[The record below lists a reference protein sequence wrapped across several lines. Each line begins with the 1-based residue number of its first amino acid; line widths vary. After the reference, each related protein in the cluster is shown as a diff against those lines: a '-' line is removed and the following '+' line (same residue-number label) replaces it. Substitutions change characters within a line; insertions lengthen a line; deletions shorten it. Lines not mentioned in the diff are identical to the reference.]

1 MDNLHDLP
9 PEVVAQANPLPPEEE
24 HPPPNEVDFAE
35 IPQDQVPVEHVAP
48 VEQGVALGQV
58 VEEQQVAAQ
67 AVAEAPQQAHQPVP
81 DQPPNGG
88 GAGGDPAPPPGP
100 EEPPIVPPRLAQPPV
115 YRAFPVTGVD
125 VHSYALEERWWQKW
139 GRAVR
144 RAALTCCCASD
155 TVRDWDRDEMIRQLI
170 AGRLLVNTSLVEVV
184 RNANRIT
191 ECGAK
196 FVPDLIAKVVVTIEQ
211 KYGHTLKNRSVPGNV
226 SIVRQQAAKLMREA
240 GVREETLA
248 VNLEYVERAYFEDRS
263 RYGVANW
270 DAVAVQQSSWL
281 NYGCV
286 KCCVPDRV
294 QANYF

>member
-1 MDNLHDLP
+1 MLPIELNLPLFVARMFFLFFLSGLWIVWVFPLQILWAKIAANHLP
-9 PEVVAQANPLPPEEE
+9 
-24 HPPPNEVDFAE
+24 
-35 IPQDQVPVEHVAP
+35 
-48 VEQGVALGQV
+48 
-58 VEEQQVAAQ
+58 
-67 AVAEAPQQAHQPVP
+67 
-81 DQPPNGG
+81 
-88 GAGGDPAPPPGP
+88 
-100 EEPPIVPPRLAQPPV
+100 
-115 YRAFPVTGVD
+115 
-125 VHSYALEERWWQKW
+125 
-139 GRAVR
+139 
-144 RAALTCCCASD
+144 
-155 TVRDWDRDEMIRQLI
+155 
-170 AGRLLVNTSLVEVV
+170 TSLVEVV

-248 VNLEYVERAYFEDRS
+248 ANLEYVERAYFEDRS